1 MSDQSPSKN
10 PPPRVIAID
19 GPAGCGKSTVV
30 RLLVERLEAH
40 GATALSFSTG
50 LVYRALTWCAL
61 ERELDP
67 SDRGS
72 VRAMVEEVSLQIIEA
87 DGGLRVEVAGVDP
100 GAALHST
107 RVTESIHW
115 IADDPEVRAAVL
127 PLQRNLPYGP
137 VILAAGRDLGT
148 VVYPEAP
155 VKIFLTASLS
165 ERARRRHAEF
175 RDRLGEEI
183 SLEEVEK
190 QLRTRDDKDS
200 SRAVAPLRPAVGA
213 RVIDTS
219 DHGPDQVIEWVWEEI
234 PTSWIPGR
242 VPE

>member
-72 VRAMVEEVSLQIIEA
+72 VRAMVEEVSLRIIEA

-127 PLQRNLPYGP
+127 PLQCQASQCRYIRPNHSAIPSSSSCGSYWA
-137 VILAAGRDLGT
+137 IGR
-148 VVYPEAP
+148 
-155 VKIFLTASLS
+155 
-165 ERARRRHAEF
+165 
-175 RDRLGEEI
+175 
-183 SLEEVEK
+183 
-190 QLRTRDDKDS
+190 S
-200 SRAVAPLRPAVGA
+200 SR
-213 RVIDTS
+213 S
-219 DHGPDQVIEWVWEEI
+219 
-234 PTSWIPGR
+234 
-242 VPE
+242 